1 MKRFLLF
8 AFSSGCVFA
17 LAASPTSFYLGLW
30 LGMAGL
36 AYVLEEKPR
45 DPEPGAKKQFLERP
59 SVHGAAFGLAAN
71 LVAFRFVPTVVTSF
85 TPLPWIA
92 GALALVLLSAAQ
104 ALRWWLAAIV
114 RDVLVRRGVPSWA
127 GFAIGVYAGTFF
139 PMVFPWNP
147 AGGATPWPAMVQL
160 ADVVGERGV
169 SALMALTAGLFA
181 HAIRHRRDRPRALKL
196 AALGALVPLVTLAH
210 GAWRMQSVESMR
222 ASAPTVK
229 IALVQPSIGATERW
243 ERARAESIG
252 AKLTALTKSAESK
265 APSLTVWPEAAYPF
279 VLQHASRRSPIGGW
293 AILQEGVR
301 GPVLTGAVM
310 SDGTESYNSALVAF
324 ADGSMSAPYDKMH
337 LLWFGESVPLA
348 DEIPWLRRTF
358 ARGVGLSAGHEQVA
372 LVAGPVRASVLNCF
386 EDTLPTA
393 GREAMTVHP
402 NLLVNITNDAWFA
415 GSEESE
421 LHLRMA
427 AMRSVET
434 RRDMVRAVNYGPT
447 SWVDATGRVRAR
459 WPGAIAGVLM
469 VEPALLDTPLTFF
482 SRFGDWP
489 TAILLT
495 LASLAMVL
503 RTDKMKKAPSPA

>member
-1 MKRFLLF
+1 M
-8 AFSSGCVFA
+8 
-17 LAASPTSFYLGLW
+17 GLW

-36 AYVLEEKPR
+36 AYVLEENLAN
-45 DPEPGAKKQFLERP
+45 DAKSGRKAKRRFFARP
-59 SVHGAAFGLAAN
+59 SLRGAVFGLAAN

-92 GALALVLLSAAQ
+92 GALALVLLSLAQ
-104 ALRWWLAAIV
+104 GLRWWLAAIV

-181 HAIRHRRDRPRALKL
+181 HAIRRRGDRPRALKL
-196 AALGALVPLVTLAH
+196 AAAGALVPLAMLAH
-210 GAWRMQSVESMR
+210 GAWRMASIEAVR
-222 ASAPTVK
+222 AAAPTVK
-229 IALVQPSIGATERW
+229 IALVQPSIGASERW
-243 ERARAESIG
+243 ERARAESIV
-252 AKLTALTKSAESK
+252 AKLSALTQSAESK
-265 APSLTVWPEAAYPF
+265 GPALTIWPEAAYPF
-279 VLQHASRRSPIGGW
+279 ILQHSSRRSPIGSW

-301 GPVLTGAVM
+301 GPVLTGAVT
-310 SDGTESYNSALVAF
+310 SDGTDSYNSAVVAF
-324 ADGSMSAPYDKMH
+324 PDGSLSAPYDKMH

-358 ARGVGLSAGHEQVA
+358 ARGVGLSAGRGQVA

-386 EDTLPTA
+386 EDTIPMA
-393 GREAMTVHP
+393 GREAMTVRP
-402 NLLVNITNDAWFA
+402 NVLVNITNDAWFA

-427 AMRSVET
+427 AMRSVES
-434 RRDMVRAVNYGPT
+434 RRDLVRAVNYGPT

-459 WPGAIAGVLM
+459 WPGAFAGVLM

-489 TAILLT
+489 TAILLA
-495 LASLAMVL
+495 LGSLAMV
-503 RTDKMKKAPSPA
+503 RRSSAPLPTK

>member
-1 MKRFLLF
+1 
-8 AFSSGCVFA
+8 
-17 LAASPTSFYLGLW
+17 
-30 LGMAGL
+30 
-36 AYVLEEKPR
+36 
-45 DPEPGAKKQFLERP
+45 
-59 SVHGAAFGLAAN
+59 
-71 LVAFRFVPTVVTSF
+71 
-85 TPLPWIA
+85 
-92 GALALVLLSAAQ
+92 
-104 ALRWWLAAIV
+104 
-114 RDVLVRRGVPSWA
+114 
-127 GFAIGVYAGTFF
+127 
-139 PMVFPWNP
+139 
-147 AGGATPWPAMVQL
+147 VQL

-169 SALMALTAGLFA
+169 SALMALTAALFA
-181 HAIRHRRDRPRALKL
+181 HAIRHRGDRPRALKL
-196 AALGALVPLVTLAH
+196 AVAGALVPLATLAH
-210 GAWRMQSVESMR
+210 GAWRMASIEAVR

-243 ERARAESIG
+243 ERARAESIVT
-252 AKLTALTKSAESK
+252 KLTALTKSAESK
-265 APSLTVWPEAAYPF
+265 APALTIWPEAAYPF

-310 SDGTESYNSALVAF
+310 SDGTDSYNSALIAF
-324 ADGSMSAPYDKMH
+324 PDGTMSAPYDKMH

-358 ARGVGLSAGHEQVA
+358 ARGVGLSAGRGQVA

-386 EDTLPTA
+386 EDTIPMA

-421 LHLRMA
+421 LHLRMS

-459 WPGAIAGVLM
+459 WPGAFPGVLM

-489 TAILLT
+489 TAILLA
-495 LASLAMVL
+495 LASLGMVF
-503 RTDKMKKAPSPA
+503 RADKMKKAPSP